1 MTISNRVKA
10 TFFMLLS
17 AAAISFKQV
26 FIGSVSHDV
35 SLFEQL
41 VVANITTALISY
53 VLLKR
58 KKVVH
63 VLGNRR
69 NWPILLFRSATGF
82 VSMWLM
88 FYATSR
94 GNQGEVAILSKL
106 SPFIVILCA
115 MFFLNE
121 KVKPYQVLSLV
132 VAFAGA
138 LVTSDPRFTGISLPN
153 LAAFGCSFF
162 AGISY
167 FLIGKLKNKEDSE
180 VIVFFFAVFT
190 TAVSAMFCIFDFSVP
205 NCRDMLLL
213 LAVSAFS
220 AIGQLGL
227 TIAYSLANASEVSV
241 YNYFGIPCSMV
252 LGYLILNQDVKA
264 STLIG
269 SILVIGSGIASFV
282 GDGRQVEKK
291 RRNPSNG

>member
-121 KVKPYQVLSLV
+121 NVKPYQVLSLV

-269 SILVIGSGIASFV
+269 SFLVIGSGIASFV
-282 GDGRQVEKK
+282 GDSRQVEKK